1 MGGAGGIT
9 LASKISGSGPITY
22 AGTGTLALTNANTYS
37 GGTTIN
43 PGGTMLLTNS
53 AAAAGTGAITD
64 NGTLDVGIPG
74 NNVMLANAISGPGI
88 VNMME
93 TAGNNLQL
101 AGSMS
106 GFTGTINCPASASTA
121 KVQILTAT
129 VALTSAATIN
139 VAAGGTFYIAYSAV
153 SIPCALN
160 LGGLG
165 NSEVYGALRIESN
178 ALVSGPVTLGGNTT
192 IGNGA
197 AAGNGGT
204 ISGAIGD
211 GGHGYGITK
220 TLTPGT
226 LVLSGTN
233 TFTGP
238 TTINSNTLT
247 IGGSGCLGVTA
258 TATNY
263 ANTVSNNGVF
273 NYNSSAAQI
282 LSGVVSGTGALIQS
296 GPGVLTLSG
305 SNSYTGGTLITNGA
319 TLVLG
324 GSGGLGVTGT
334 ATNYGGAI
342 TNDGTFNYAS
352 SAAQTLSGVVSGTG
366 VLMQS
371 GSGTLT
377 LSGADT
383 YTGGTVISNGST
395 LALGSGGS
403 INTTPSISIA
413 AGATL
418 DVSAYASYSLLGGTT
433 LSASGSGAGAGPTA
447 ATIKGAA
454 SGGAT
459 VTLVSPI
466 VLTFTPQTFNGD
478 ATHPALYVSQISSG
492 ELNLSGN
499 AITISN
505 AAATAL
511 GAGTYSL
518 IQVAAGGAINLGSP
532 SVTVTGSGLAPGTT
546 ASLSVSGG
554 SVNLI
559 VVTTV
564 VPVPAINSVTLS
576 GASLIF
582 SGANG
587 PDSGNYYVLSSTN
600 LALPL
605 TNWTVIATNA
615 FSPTGTFSVTN
626 VVGASPTFFV
636 IEVH

>member
-1 MGGAGGIT
+1 M
-9 LASKISGSGPITY
+9 
-22 AGTGTLALTNANTYS
+22 
-37 GGTTIN
+37 
-43 PGGTMLLTNS
+43 
-53 AAAAGTGAITD
+53 
-64 NGTLDVGIPG
+64 GIPG

-273 NYNSSAAQI
+273 NYNSSAAQN
-282 LSGVVSGTGALIQS
+282 LVRSCFRDGRAHPKRSRRAHLKRKQFLYRRHTDHQRRHAR
-296 GPGVLTLSG
+296 PGRVGWFG
-305 SNSYTGGTLITNGA
+305 S
-319 TLVLG
+319 
-324 GSGGLGVTGT
+324 
-334 ATNYGGAI
+334 YG
-342 TNDGTFNYAS
+342 DGD
-352 SAAQTLSGVVSGTG
+352 QLWGRHH
-366 VLMQS
+366 Q
-371 GSGTLT
+371 
-377 LSGADT
+377 
-383 YTGGTVISNGST
+383 
-395 LALGSGGS
+395 
-403 INTTPSISIA
+403 
-413 AGATL
+413 
-418 DVSAYASYSLLGGTT
+418 
-433 LSASGSGAGAGPTA
+433 
-447 ATIKGAA
+447 
-454 SGGAT
+454 
-459 VTLVSPI
+459 
-466 VLTFTPQTFNGD
+466 
-478 ATHPALYVSQISSG
+478 
-492 ELNLSGN
+492 
-499 AITISN
+499 
-505 AAATAL
+505 
-511 GAGTYSL
+511 
-518 IQVAAGGAINLGSP
+518 
-532 SVTVTGSGLAPGTT
+532 
-546 ASLSVSGG
+546 
-554 SVNLI
+554 
-559 VVTTV
+559 
-564 VPVPAINSVTLS
+564 
-576 GASLIF
+576 
-582 SGANG
+582 
-587 PDSGNYYVLSSTN
+587 
-600 LALPL
+600 
-605 TNWTVIATNA
+605 
-615 FSPTGTFSVTN
+615 
-626 VVGASPTFFV
+626 
-636 IEVH
+636 